1 MRTLDV
7 RDAPP
12 HHTPTNTFHRP
23 THDDERGKDNGEEA
37 SMDLVGARRLCDEA
51 EYGIQH
57 RSNGGKLMDPLEV
70 VRSDCRSM
78 SIRGEPRRGES
89 VVPGGS
95 VAGSK
100 INEEDGTVHSSTSG
114 DDDDDDDA
122 PEVDGD
128 EFLFQLAAFDEE
140 WRTRMVETLEA
151 SSILNDRADDGGVIS
166 AAAAPNDPF
175 HSLLFGTTEVA
186 SIVTEKKTDR
196 RMK

>member
-70 VRSDCRSM
+70 VRS
-78 SIRGEPRRGES
+78 
-89 VVPGGS
+89 
-95 VAGSK
+95 
-100 INEEDGTVHSSTSG
+100 
-114 DDDDDDDA
+114 
-122 PEVDGD
+122 

-166 AAAAPNDPF
+166 AAAAPNDGGGVGGGDGPDDD
-175 HSLLFGTTEVA
+175 GY
-186 SIVTEKKTDR
+186 DY
-196 RMK
+196 